1 MEIER
6 HLLVMLGLYEAM
18 LGDTF
23 VREAIP
29 STIRA
34 ARIAEINGKKS
45 GYIYDVVH
53 GSTKGGLT
61 LWLGLQFLHFLI
73 YTYRKVHK
81 DHNFP
86 IFHGKYTPD
95 LEMPLKGLNR
105 RRPPSSTVARKI
117 DYQYY

>member
-34 ARIAEINGKKS
+34 ARIAGINGKKS
-45 GYIYDVVH
+45 GYITTWSMGVQKVVLR
-53 GSTKGGLT
+53 SD
-61 LWLGLQFLHFLI
+61 WD
-73 YTYRKVHK
+73 Y
-81 DHNFP
+81 
-86 IFHGKYTPD
+86 
-95 LEMPLKGLNR
+95 
-105 RRPPSSTVARKI
+105 SSSI
-117 DYQYY
+117 S